1 MNQQL
6 ELFTSVDRTTRQKQC
21 VQNWIKNKGVGS
33 IVACTGFGKTR
44 VALIGLKAIL
54 KKYPSFRILVVVPTE
69 ALQNQWLGLLDK
81 WELGLNSDV
90 QIINTVVKRNWSCNI
105 LVIDEIHRIPT
116 NTYSQIFNK
125 VRYKYILG
133 LTATFERL
141 DGKEKLIEKYSPVV
155 DTITDE
161 EALANG
167 WVSPFREY
175 LVILDVDDIQ
185 TYKNYNKEF
194 TEHFEFFNYDFN
206 TAMSMVGPKGY
217 LERIKMRD
225 DRCSYNASKEEKSA
239 MLKNI
244 TYHSM
249 GFMRVIQA
257 RKKFI
262 NNHPKKIEVCKKIM
276 ENRKDSKIITFSNN
290 TKMAE
295 AIENGKNVYTG
306 KTSKAKGRVLIE
318 DFDKARSGTLHSCQK
333 LNEGA
338 DLHGASV
345 AIILGLDSS
354 KTKAVQRRGRVIRFE
369 VGKRAEIFNLVINS
383 TVELE
388 WFKNSHAGNSYITID
403 EKGLDQVL
411 RGEEPAEYVK
421 PVQRFSFR
429 Y

>member
-1 MNQQL
+1 MQQL

-21 VQNWIKNKGVGS
+21 VKAWFNNKCVGTA
-33 IVACTGFGKTR
+33 VCCTGFGKTR
-44 VALIGLKAIL
+44 IALMGIKAII
-54 KKYPSFRILVVVPTE
+54 KKYPKFRVLVVVPTE
-69 ALQNQWLGLLDK
+69 ALKNQWLGLLDE

-90 QIINTVVKRNWSCNI
+90 QIINTVVKHNWNCNI
-105 LVIDEIHRIPT
+105 LVIDEVHRIPT
-116 NTYSQIFNK
+116 ATYSQIFEK

-141 DGKEKLIEKYSPVV
+141 DGKEELIKKYCPVIDSV
-155 DTITDE
+155 TTE
-161 EALANG
+161 EALFNN
-167 WVSPFREY
+167 WVSPFKEY

-194 TEHFEFFNYDFN
+194 TEHFEFFNFDFSL
-206 TAMSMVGPKGY
+206 ALSLIGPKGY
-217 LERIKMRD
+217 LERIKLRD
-225 DRCSYNASKEEKSA
+225 ERCSPRASKEEKSA

-244 TYHSM
+244 TYHAM

-262 NNHPKKIEVCKKIM
+262 NNHPKKIEVCQKII
-276 ENRKDSKIITFSNN
+276 NSRKNSKIITFSNN

-306 KTSKAKGRVLIE
+306 KTSKKKGRILIE
-318 DFDKARSGTLHSCQK
+318 DFDKTESSGTLHSCK
-333 LNEGA
+333 RLNEGV

-354 KTKAVQRRGRVIRFE
+354 KTNAVQRRGRVIRVE
-369 VGKRAEIFNLVINS
+369 EGKKAEIFNLVINS

-388 WFKNSHAGNSYITID
+388 WFKNSHKGDSYITID
-403 EKGLDQVL
+403 ENGLDKVL
-411 RGEEPAEYVK
+411 RGEEPDEYVK
-421 PVQRFSFR
+421 PVPRFSFR

>member
-1 MNQQL
+1 MIQQL
-6 ELFTSVDRTTRQKQC
+6 ELFTSVDRTTRQKQS
-21 VQNWIKNKGVGS
+21 VQEWFKHKCVGS
-33 IVACTGFGKTR
+33 VVACTGFGKTR
-44 VALIGLKAIL
+44 IALIGLKAIF
-54 KKYPSFRILVVVPTE
+54 KKYPKFKVLVVVPTE
-69 ALQNQWLGLLDK
+69 TLKNQWLSLLDK
-81 WELGLNSDV
+81 WGLGLNSEV
-90 QIINTVVKRNWSCNI
+90 QIINTVIKRNWSCNI

-116 NTYSQIFNK
+116 STYSQVFDK
-125 VRYKYILG
+125 VKYKYILG

-141 DGKEKLIEKYSPVV
+141 DGKEELIKRYSPVI
-155 DTITDE
+155 DTITTE
-161 EALANG
+161 EALFNG
-167 WVSPFREY
+167 WVSPFKEY
-175 LVILDVDDIQ
+175 LVLLDVDDIQ

-194 TEHFEFFNYDFN
+194 TEHFEFFNYDFDLAKS
-206 TAMSMVGPKGY
+206 TVGPKGY

-225 DRCSYNASKEEKSA
+225 NRCSYNASKEEKST

-262 NNHPKKIEVCKKIM
+262 NNHPKKIEVCKRIM

-295 AIENGKNVYTG
+295 ALENGKNVYTG

-318 DFDKARSGTLHSCQK
+318 DFDKASSGTLHSCQK

-354 KTKAVQRRGRVIRFE
+354 KTKATQRRGRVIRVE
-369 VGKRAEIFNLVINS
+369 EGKQAEIFNLVINS

-388 WFKNSHAGNSYITID
+388 WFKNSHAGDSYITID
-403 EKGLDQVL
+403 EKGLNQVL
-411 RGEEPAEYVK
+411 RGEEPNEYVK
-421 PVQRFSFR
+421 PVPRFSFR

>member
-1 MNQQL
+1 MTQQL

-21 VQNWIKNKGVGS
+21 VQEWFRNKCIGS

-44 VALIGLKAIL
+44 IGLMGIKAIL
-54 KKYPSFRILVVVPTE
+54 KKYPKFRILVVVPTE
-69 ALQNQWLGLLDK
+69 TLKNQWLSLLDE
-81 WELGLNSDV
+81 WGLGLNTDV
-90 QIINTVVKRNWSCNI
+90 QIINTVIKRDWSCTI
-105 LVIDEIHRIPT
+105 LIIDEIHRIPT
-116 NTYSQIFNK
+116 ETYSQVFDK
-125 VRYKYILG
+125 VKYKYILG

-141 DGKEKLIEKYSPVV
+141 DGKEEFIKKYSPVV
-155 DTITDE
+155 DTVTTE
-161 EALANG
+161 EASING
-167 WVSPFREY
+167 WISPFKEY
-175 LVILDVDDIQ
+175 LVLLDVDDIQ
-185 TYKNYNKEF
+185 TYKDYNKEF

-206 TAMSMVGPKGY
+206 LAKSMLGPKGY

-225 DRCSYNASKEEKSA
+225 DRCSYKASKEEKSD

-290 TKMAE
+290 TQMAE
-295 AIENGKNVYTG
+295 SLEKGKNVYTG
-306 KTSKAKGRVLIE
+306 KTSKKKGRVLIE
-318 DFDKARSGTLHSCQK
+318 DFDKAKSGTLHSCQK

-354 KTKAVQRRGRVIRFE
+354 KTKAVQRRGRVIRVE
-369 VGKRAEIFNLVINS
+369 EGKTAEIFNLVINS

-388 WFKNSHAGNSYITID
+388 WFKNSHKGDSYITID

-411 RGEEPAEYVK
+411 RGEEPDAYVK
-421 PVQRFSFR
+421 PIKRFNFR
-429 Y
+429 F